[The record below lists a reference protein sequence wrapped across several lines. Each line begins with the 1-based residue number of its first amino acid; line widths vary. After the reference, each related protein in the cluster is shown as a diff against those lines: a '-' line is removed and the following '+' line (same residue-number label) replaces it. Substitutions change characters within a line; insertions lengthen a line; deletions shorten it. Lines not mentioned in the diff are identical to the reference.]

1 MLAVNEPE
9 RRLILKDSGI
19 NFVVNCENVLLNFS
33 EVTTLK
39 EILYYNS
46 SPSVNILSMTQVCST
61 WP

>member
-19 NFVVNCENVLLNFS
+19 NFVVNCKNVLLNFS

-39 EILYYNS
+39 EILYFINRTFFKFHKTYE
-46 SPSVNILSMTQVCST
+46 
-61 WP
+61 